1 MLPPPMES
9 LGLNNCGKLTP
20 RRLLAAT
27 HGSIDP
33 MSCWQPPTLRGI
45 CVKASMEYFI
55 NPILRFY
62 YIGGRMDILEFID
75 KLDNIRLKY
84 NKQVIE
90 ADKITSIM
98 EDITN
103 ELSQVCSIYERRIR
117 RDEIDLVF
125 TCFNNENCV
134 HIYIETKPLNLEKD
148 IVFLTWHFSGSNCDR
163 EFTI

>member
-1 MLPPPMES
+1 ME
-9 LGLNNCGKLTP
+9 
-20 RRLLAAT
+20 
-27 HGSIDP
+27 
-33 MSCWQPPTLRGI
+33 
-45 CVKASMEYFI
+45 
-55 NPILRFY
+55 
-62 YIGGRMDILEFID
+62 ILEFID

-84 NKQVIE
+84 DKQVIE

-103 ELSQVCSIYERRIR
+103 ELSQVCSVYERRIR

-134 HIYIETKPLNLEKD
+134 HIYIETRPLNLERD
-148 IVFLTWHFSGSNCDR
+148 IMFLTWHFSGSNCDR